1 MPQLHKRFHVSSG
14 FTWLLQLLGL
24 TLTNIKTELKA
35 WKPTKNRAINL
46 VIGVSAL
53 LIYEFIGRPIYRPYI
68 YSNGIN
74 NFHFADILF
83 RKIKRAHNK
92 QPGTH
97 NRTSAKAWLTSC
109 FSTAKRYSKTK

>member
-53 LIYEFIGRPIYRPYI
+53 LIYEFMDDLFTGHTSIRTELII
-68 YSNGIN
+68 FISQIFYSERLREHTIN
-74 NFHFADILF
+74 N
-83 RKIKRAHNK
+83 
-92 QPGTH
+92 QE
-97 NRTSAKAWLTSC
+97 RTTGHLQKHG
-109 FSTAKRYSKTK
+109 